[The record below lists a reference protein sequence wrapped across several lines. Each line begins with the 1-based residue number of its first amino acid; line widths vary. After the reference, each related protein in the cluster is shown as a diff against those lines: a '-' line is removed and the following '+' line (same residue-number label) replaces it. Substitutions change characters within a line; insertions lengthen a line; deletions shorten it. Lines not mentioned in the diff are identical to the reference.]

1 MTASAAAERRE
12 DELQIRDLAY
22 RYARVMD
29 ARSFE
34 RLPEVFS
41 PDAELVGPGYSMKG
55 HAELAAGL
63 KGLEQFSA
71 TLHCVHNQY
80 TFFDERDADRATGEI
95 YCVAN
100 HIYEKEGVTFKLD
113 MGIRYDDVYVR
124 GADGWRLQRRFFNMI
139 WEQDGPLRVNPDGSP
154 VRTTDAAGG

>member
-1 MTASAAAERRE
+1 MASDPTSDRRE
-12 DELQIRDLAY
+12 QELQIRDLAY

-29 ARSFE
+29 ARDFD
-34 RLPEVFS
+34 RLPEVFM
-41 PDAELVGPGYSMKG
+41 PDAELVGPGYAMKG
-55 HAELAAGL
+55 HDELRAGL

-80 TFFDERDADRATGEI
+80 TCFDEKDPTRASGEI

-113 MGIRYDDVYVR
+113 MGIRYDDEYVR
-124 GADGWRLQRRFFNMI
+124 SDEGWRLRRRFFNMI
-139 WEQDGPLRVNPDGSP
+139 WEQDGPLTVGADGVP
-154 VRTTDAAGG
+154 IRTDEQGA